1 MHEYISNYRQ
11 VTDEQAQVI
20 VDKVVAIKGKNILE
34 IDHCAGFLTLRFSEV
49 CDKVTAIDRNHNFFS
64 PSLQDHVLRNNISNI
79 HHMIVESEYMW
90 LKENNNKFDVIYIHD
105 IDTNISDLIKNLEK
119 DTTVAKRVI
128 YRVEGD
134 ITHKDIKP
142 QPTIVKE
149 VVEVVKTKQ
158 SKTSKK
164 TSTD

>member
-1 MHEYISNYRQ
+1 MHEYVNNYRQ
-11 VTDEQAQVI
+11 VSDEQAEI
-20 VDKVVAIKGKNILE
+20 IINKVNGRNILE
-34 IDHCAGFLTLRFSEV
+34 IGHCAGYLTLKFSEI
-49 CDKVTAIDRNHNFFS
+49 CDKVTAIDRANNFFS
-64 PSLQDHVLRNNISNI
+64 PDLQYHILKNGISNI
-79 HHMIVESEYMW
+79 EHSLVESEYMW